1 MLKMQPDSDVNV
13 AYRQYGCQIFISC
26 EPNLASFAV
35 GFEGSY
41 ALCGSKTIWGAR
53 TEFPQTPGI
62 IWLLLPVYVEEKV
75 AFTPGEEVNFQEH
88 RPMHLVTDQ
97 PQWRFR
103 HRFNLDLG

>member
-1 MLKMQPDSDVNV
+1 M
-13 AYRQYGCQIFISC
+13 
-26 EPNLASFAV
+26 PNLHIV
-35 GFEGSY
+35 
-41 ALCGSKTIWGAR
+41 GSKLSLIRCGFRRVIRSLRLNNDLGAR

-62 IWLLLPVYVEEKV
+62 IWFLLSVYVEEKV

-97 PQWRFR
+97 PQWRFG